1 MKGFVNFHYAISL
14 AQQLY
19 DVEGDTE
26 DLEEVGLVAF
36 DMIGNKRTR
45 LYRATLEVG
54 DDGRVTLPCNCD
66 LIEAVTYCGPE
77 DWAYTSNIHEYGDIQ
92 SSFTEN
98 YIESRKAFLDP
109 LYQSGK
115 FVKYRHEGDYIYVNK
130 GFGKINLLY
139 HGEQL
144 DEDGLPEITMKEAVA
159 IADFIAY
166 IELNKKAIRTNNRVA
181 MEQASRAN
189 QQWLLHCDKARQP
202 EFLSQNEMDMI
213 LDALSSW
220 NRKKKGYS
228 YKPTL

>member
-1 MKGFVNFHYAISL
+1 MSTWVNFHYAISL

-19 DVEGDTE
+19 DIEGDTE

-45 LYRATLEVG
+45 LYRASLEVG
-54 DDGRVTLPCNCD
+54 KDGSVALPCNCD
-66 LIEAVTYCGPE
+66 IIEAVTYCGPE

-92 SSFTEN
+92 SSYTEN
-98 YIESRKAFLDP
+98 YIEGRKAFLDP

-115 FVKYRHEGDYIYVNK
+115 FVKYRREGDYIYVNK
-130 GFGKINLLY
+130 GFGKINILY

-144 DEDGLPEITMKEAVA
+144 DEDGLPQITMKEAVA

-166 IELNKKAIRTNNRVA
+166 IELNKKAIKTNNRIA
-181 MEQASRAN
+181 MEMATAAR
-189 QQWLLHCDKARQP
+189 QQWLVHCDKARQP
-202 EFLSQNEMDMI
+202 DYISQNEMDMI